1 MTAGNQ
7 VWKDGK
13 TPSDLWQIRGR
24 LPWLSEAEVFSR
36 LRAACW
42 KYWFSPMGEF
52 EILAG
57 VYA

>member
-24 LPWLSEAEVFSR
+24 LPWLFGGRGFFLIDGSLLEILVFSD
-36 LRAACW
+36 
-42 KYWFSPMGEF
+42 G
-52 EILAG
+52 
-57 VYA
+57 